1 MSIQDENK
9 KLSTLLLDWY
19 YAERRILPWRED
31 PTPYH
36 VWLSEIMLQ
45 QTRVE
50 AVKEYYRRFLEVLPD
65 VRALA
70 EAQGHVLQGYV
81 TILLMFGDIDHHA
94 KRIPALGG
102 YFHGISVAPFLYRIF
117 MIC

>member
-1 MSIQDENK
+1 MDTNK
-9 KLSTLLLDWY
+9 KRKNLSRLLLDWY

-36 VWLSEIMLQ
+36 VWVSEIMLQ

-50 AVKEYYRRFLEVLPD
+50 AVKEYYRRFLEALPD

-70 EAQGHVLQGYV
+70 EAYGLEVGYDAATNTATV
-81 TILLMFGDIDHHA
+81 NSPGQNA
-94 KRIPALGG
+94 VPAVPAV
-102 YFHGISVAPFLYRIF
+102 ISFVGA
-117 MIC
+117 